1 MAAARAWAYARRG
14 LIDPEISAGL
24 DQETASDFGA
34 LGVVV
39 PTAEIEEPEVFEV
52 WRCNWRSVTA
62 FLSLETQWRV
72 VSGPAGLAFLG
83 LDYTA
88 ARAAFCGR
96 SRRAWQSLLADL
108 QIMEREALPILN
120 GAFGETGA

>member
-1 MAAARAWAYARRG
+1 MAAARAWAFARRG
-14 LIDPEISAGL
+14 LSDPEQSQSL
-24 DQETASDFGA
+24 DQDTASDFAA

-39 PTAEIEEPEVFEV
+39 PEAEISEPEPFDV
-52 WRCNWRSVTA
+52 WRCNWRAVTA

-72 VSGPAGLAFLG
+72 AAGPAGFAFLG

-88 ARAAFCGR
+88 AKSAFSGR

-108 QIMEREALPILN
+108 QIMEATALPILN
-120 GAFGETGA
+120 EEWP